1 MPDETTKPGKD
12 VPALVEKH
20 FQDALRDIGAILR
33 ATHADATPG
42 ERIVRIAWVIG
53 RLPEGLRESVIA
65 EAQNRVVVGWAAG
78 KSPTDW

>member
-1 MPDETTKPGKD
+1 MPDEHRAD
-12 VPALVEKH
+12 AMIQSEKI
-20 FQDALRDIGAILR
+20 FDEALRDIRLILNSV
-33 ATHADATPG
+33 HADATRG

-65 EAQNRVVVGWAAG
+65 EAQNRVVTGWAAG

>member
-1 MPDETTKPGKD
+1 MPDPKQPD
-12 VPALVEKH
+12 AMIQSEKI
-20 FQDALRDIGAILR
+20 FDEALRDIRLILNSV
-33 ATHADATPG
+33 HADATRG

-65 EAQNRVVVGWAAG
+65 EAQNRVVSGWAAG